1 MSGKIDILQAT
12 DDLQHKHLLDRN
24 VQHNS
29 TLMNEHRSSKK
40 DYDRDPLNCPHSSS
54 FLGIAF

>member
-29 TLMNEHRSSKK
+29 ALIKEHRSFKK
-40 DYDRDPLNCPHSSS
+40 DYDRDPLGCLHYSS